1 MSNEEQSASG
11 GKSKYLILVVAVIVG
26 GAGFFAGTKYQ
37 QNKLNE
43 FARNLPENFE
53 QMRGQMGQH
62 RTNGS
67 SELTTVR
74 GEILSM
80 DDSNVT
86 VKLDDNSSKIV
97 ILADSTG
104 INKSEKGSI
113 EDLTEGT
120 KVTIMGQTNSDGSV
134 TASNIQIGTGM
145 FREATEH
152 KE

>member
-1 MSNEEQSASG
+1 MSYEEKSASG
-11 GKSKYLILVVAVIVG
+11 GKNKYLIVVIAVIVG
-26 GAGFFAGTKYQ
+26 GACFFAGTKYQ
-37 QNKLNE
+37 QGKPNK
-43 FARNLPENFE
+43 FSRNLPENIE

-67 SELTTVR
+67 SGLTTVR

-86 VKLDDNSSKIV
+86 VKLDDDSSKII
-97 ILADSTG
+97 ILSDSTG
-104 INKSEKGSI
+104 INKSEKGSA

-120 KVTIMGQTNSDGSV
+120 KVIIIGQTNSDGSV

-145 FREATEH
+145 FREVTEH
-152 KE
+152 IE

>member
-1 MSNEEQSASG
+1 MSNEEKSASG
-11 GKSKYLILVVAVIVG
+11 GKNKYLIFVISVIVG
-26 GAGFFAGTKYQ
+26 GVGFFAGTKYQ
-37 QNKLNE
+37 QGKPNE
-43 FARNLPENFE
+43 FSRNLPENFE

-62 RTNGS
+62 TTNGS
-67 SELTTVR
+67 SGLTTVR

-86 VKLDDNSSKIV
+86 VKLDDDSSKIV
-97 ILADSTG
+97 ILSDSTG
-104 INKSEKGSI
+104 ISKSEKGST
-113 EDLTEGT
+113 EDLTEGI
-120 KVTIMGQTNSDGSV
+120 KVTIIGQTNSDGSV

>member
-11 GKSKYLILVVAVIVG
+11 GKSKYLILAVAVIIG
-26 GAGFFAGTKYQ
+26 GTGFFAGTKYQ
-37 QNKLNE
+37 QNKFNE
-43 FARNLPENFE
+43 FAGNLPENFE

-62 RTNGS
+62 KTNGS
-67 SELTTVR
+67 SGLTTVR

-80 DDSNVT
+80 DDSKLT

-97 ILADSTG
+97 IVADSTG
-104 INKSEKGSI
+104 IYKSEKGST

-120 KVTIMGQTNSDGSV
+120 NVTIMGQTNSDGSV

-145 FREATEH
+145 FREAAEH